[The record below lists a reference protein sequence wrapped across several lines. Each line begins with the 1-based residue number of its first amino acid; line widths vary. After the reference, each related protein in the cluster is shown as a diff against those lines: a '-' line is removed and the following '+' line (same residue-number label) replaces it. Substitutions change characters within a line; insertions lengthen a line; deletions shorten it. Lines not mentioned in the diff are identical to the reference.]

1 MNDSS
6 TIGQVSSSPPQALP
20 VPTLPADVAV
30 VNVGLSLFAE
40 AIAAQGRPVA
50 DVEWR
55 IPAGG
60 DLDAVAA
67 LRRLYGPRAAVI
79 DEANA
84 EVVRRLDSGVPLLV
98 GLAPASEVVPGI
110 GDRTIL
116 HCGPPIGWADVCDPL
131 RRSIRAAVMAEGWAE
146 TPDEAGA
153 LVEKGEVT
161 LEPANHHDTVVPMA
175 SAVGPSA
182 WMWIVENRDGG
193 TRAFSA
199 LNQGPGETAWFGR
212 ETPAAVDRLRFLRD
226 VAGPLL
232 NDAVAAA
239 VDGGGPIDVFSI
251 AAQGLQM
258 GDDVHMR
265 TQASTNLLIR
275 LLLPHLLALDSPA
288 RADLGQFLSG
298 NHLFFLNLAM
308 AAARSLTGWAMDV
321 DGASIIVGMAR
332 NGTTFGVRLPGSDEW
347 HLAPSP
353 PVGHALYYSGQGP
366 ETSAPDIGDS
376 ALLELVGLG
385 GPAAAGS
392 PAVAGFVGGTMAD
405 AVKLTRDMDQ
415 ICVGRSSR
423 LKLALLDFRGTPIA
437 VDVRRVVETGI
448 TPRINTGILHRSDG
462 SGQVGAGVAVAPIEC
477 FRLALLALDRSLS
490 GGPPPSSG
498 RTTTE

>member
-1 MNDSS
+1 M
-6 TIGQVSSSPPQALP
+6 SSSPPQALP

-67 LRRLYGPRAAVI
+67 LRRLYGARAAAI

-288 RADLGQFLSG
+288 RADLGRFLSG

-448 TPRINTGILHRSDG
+448 TPRINTGILHVSDG
-462 SGQVGAGVAVAPIEC
+462 SGQVGAGVAVAPVEC
-477 FRLALLALDRSLS
+477 FRDALLTLDRKLS
-490 GGPPPSSG
+490 
-498 RTTTE
+498 T

>member
-1 MNDSS
+1 MSAA
-6 TIGQVSSSPPQALP
+6 PPGPRP
-20 VPTLPADVAV
+20 VPALPADVAV
-30 VNVGLSLFAE
+30 VNLGLSLFAE
-40 AIAAQGRPVA
+40 AVADQGRPVA
-50 DVEWR
+50 DVDWR

-60 DLDAVAA
+60 DLEAVAA
-67 LRRLYGPRAAVI
+67 LRRLYGPRAAAI

-84 EVVRRLDSGVPLLV
+84 EVVRRLDRSVPLLV
-98 GLAPASEVVPGI
+98 GLAPAADVVPGL
-110 GDRTIL
+110 GPRTIL
-116 HCGPPIGWADVCDPL
+116 HCGPPIEWADVCDPL
-131 RRSIRAAVMAEGWAE
+131 RRSIRAAVMAEGWAD
-146 TPDEAGA
+146 TPDDAGA
-153 LVEKGEVT
+153 LVEKGDVA

-175 SAVGPSA
+175 SAIGPSA
-182 WMWIVENRDGG
+182 WMWMVENRDGG

-199 LNQGPGETAWFGR
+199 INQGPGEVAWFGR
-212 ETPAAVDRLRFLRD
+212 ETPAAVERLRFLRD

-232 NDAVAAA
+232 NTAVGAAVAA
-239 VDGGGPIDVFSI
+239 GGPIDVFAL

-275 LLLPHLLALDSPA
+275 ALLPHLLALESPA
-288 RADLGQFLSG
+288 RVQLGTFLAG

-308 AAARSLTGWAMDV
+308 AAAKSILAWANDVTGS
-321 DGASIIVGMAR
+321 SIVVGMAR

-405 AVKLTRDMDQ
+405 ALRLTTDMDR
-415 ICVGRSSR
+415 ICAGRSSR

-437 VDVRRVVETGI
+437 VDARRVVETGI
-448 TPRINTGILHRSDG
+448 TPRINTGILHKFDG
-462 SGQVGAGVAVAPIEC
+462 SGQVGAGVAVAPVEC
-477 FRLALLALDRSLS
+477 FRTALLALDRRLS
-490 GGPPPSSG
+490 AGAA
-498 RTTTE
+498 

>member
-1 MNDSS
+1 M
-6 TIGQVSSSPPQALP
+6 SSSPSQAPP
-20 VPTLPADVAV
+20 VPSLPDDVAV
-30 VNVGLSLFAE
+30 VNVGLSLFAD
-40 AIAAQGRPVA
+40 AIAAQDRPVA

-60 DLDAVAA
+60 DPDAVAA
-67 LRRLYGPRAAVI
+67 LRRLYGPRAAAI

-84 EVVRRLDSGVPLLV
+84 EVVRRLDTGVPLLV
-98 GLAPASEVVPGI
+98 GLAPAAEVVPGM
-110 GDRTIL
+110 GDRTII
-116 HCGPPIGWADVCDPL
+116 HCGPPIDWADVCDPL
-131 RRSIRAAVMAEGWAE
+131 RRSIRAAVMAEGWAD
-146 TPDEAGA
+146 TPDTAGA
-153 LVEKGEVT
+153 LVGSGEVT

-199 LNQGPGETAWFGR
+199 INQGPGEVAWFGR
-212 ETPAAVDRLRFLRD
+212 ETPAAVGRLRFLRD

-232 NDAVAAA
+232 NEAVGAAVA
-239 VDGGGPIDVFSI
+239 DSGPIDVFAL

-265 TQASTNLLIR
+265 TQASTNLLLR
-275 LLLPHLLALDSPA
+275 SLLPHLLALDSPA
-288 RADLGQFLSG
+288 RVELGRFLSG

-308 AAARSLTGWAMDV
+308 AAARSLTAWARDV
-321 DGASIIVGMAR
+321 EGSSIIVGMAR
-332 NGTTFGVRLPGSDEW
+332 NGTTFGVRLTASDEW
-347 HLAPSP
+347 HLAPAP

-366 ETSAPDIGDS
+366 DTSAPDIGDS

-423 LKLALLDFRGTPIA
+423 FKLALLDFRGTPIA

-448 TPRINTGILHRSDG
+448 TPRINTGILHRFDG

-477 FRLALLALDRSLS
+477 FHAALMALDRKLS
-490 GGPPPSSG
+490 
-498 RTTTE
+498 RT

>member
-1 MNDSS
+1 M
-6 TIGQVSSSPPQALP
+6 PALP
-20 VPTLPADVAV
+20 DEIAV
-30 VNVGLSLFAE
+30 VNVGLPLFAE

-50 DVEWR
+50 DVDWR
-55 IPAGG
+55 IPADG
-60 DLDAVAA
+60 DPEAVAA
-67 LRRLYGPRAAVI
+67 LRRLYGVRAAAI

-98 GLAPASEVVPGI
+98 GLAPAADVVPGL
-110 GDRTIL
+110 GERTII
-116 HCGPPIGWADVCDPL
+116 HCGPPIAWPDICDPL
-131 RRSIRAAVMAEGWAE
+131 RRSIRAAVMAEGWAASPE
-146 TPDEAGA
+146 EAGA

-161 LEPANHHDTVVPMA
+161 LEPANHHEAVVPMA
-175 SAVGPSA
+175 SAIGPSA
-182 WMWIVENRDGG
+182 WVWIVENRDGG
-193 TRAFSA
+193 TRAFSGI
-199 LNQGPGETAWFGR
+199 NQGPGEVPWFGR
-212 ETPAAVDRLRFLRD
+212 ETPAAVERLRFLRD
-226 VAGPLL
+226 VAGPML
-232 NDAVAAA
+232 NEAVQA
-239 VDGGGPIDVFSI
+239 VSDSAGPLDVFGI

-275 LLLPHLLALDSPA
+275 ALLPHLLALDSPA
-288 RADLGQFLSG
+288 RVELGRFLAA

-308 AAARSLTGWAMDV
+308 AAARSLTAWAQEV
-321 DGASIIVGMAR
+321 EGSSVIVGMAR

-347 HLAPSP
+347 HLAPAP

-423 LKLALLDFRGTPIA
+423 LKLALLDFRGTPLA

-448 TPRINTGILHRSDG
+448 TPRINTGILHVSDG
-462 SGQVGAGVAVAPIEC
+462 SGQVGAGVAVAPVEC
-477 FRLALLALDRSLS
+477 FRSALLTLDRSL
-490 GGPPPSSG
+490 
-498 RTTTE
+498 RAET

>member
-1 MNDSS
+1 
-6 TIGQVSSSPPQALP
+6 
-20 VPTLPADVAV
+20 
-30 VNVGLSLFAE
+30 
-40 AIAAQGRPVA
+40 
-50 DVEWR
+50 
-55 IPAGG
+55 
-60 DLDAVAA
+60 
-67 LRRLYGPRAAVI
+67 
-79 DEANA
+79 
-84 EVVRRLDSGVPLLV
+84 
-98 GLAPASEVVPGI
+98 
-110 GDRTIL
+110 
-116 HCGPPIGWADVCDPL
+116 
-131 RRSIRAAVMAEGWAE
+131 MAEGWAAD
-146 TPDEAGA
+146 PAEAGA
-153 LVEKGEVT
+153 LVEKGDVT
-161 LEPANHHDTVVPMA
+161 LEPANHHDSVVPMA

-199 LNQGPGETAWFGR
+199 INQGPGEVPWFGR
-212 ETPAAVDRLRFLRD
+212 ETPAAVERLRFLRD

-232 NDAVAAA
+232 NEAVGAAVA
-239 VDGGGPIDVFSI
+239 GGGPIDVFAL

-275 LLLPHLLALDSPA
+275 ALLPHLLALESPA
-288 RADLGQFLSG
+288 RTELGTFLAG
-298 NHLFFLNLAM
+298 NHLFFLNIAM
-308 AAARSLTGWAMDV
+308 AAARSLLAWAHHV
-321 DGASIIVGMAR
+321 EGSSIIVGMAR

-347 HLAPSP
+347 HIAPSP

-448 TPRINTGILHRSDG
+448 TPRINTGILHVSDG
-462 SGQVGAGVAVAPIEC
+462 SGQVGAGVAVAPVEC
-477 FRLALLALDRSLS
+477 FRDALLALDRKLASL
-490 GGPPPSSG
+490 
-498 RTTTE
+498 

>member
-1 MNDSS
+1 M
-6 TIGQVSSSPPQALP
+6 SSSPPLP
-20 VPTLPADVAV
+20 VPALPSELSV

-50 DVEWR
+50 DVDWR

-60 DLDAVAA
+60 DPEAVAA
-67 LRRLYGPRAAVI
+67 LRRLYGPQAAAI
-79 DEANA
+79 DAANA

-98 GLAPASEVVPGI
+98 GLAPAAEVVPGL
-110 GDRTIL
+110 GERTIL
-116 HCGPPIGWADVCDPL
+116 HCGPPIAWPDVCDPL
-131 RRSIRAAVMAEGWAE
+131 RRSIRAAVMAEGWAG

-161 LEPANHHDTVVPMA
+161 LRPANHHETAVPMA
-175 SAVGPSA
+175 SAIGPSA

-193 TRAFSA
+193 TRAYSA
-199 LNQGPGETAWFGR
+199 INQGPGETAWFGR
-212 ETPAAVDRLRFLRD
+212 ETPAAVERLRFLRD

-232 NDAVAAA
+232 NEAVHGAVAA
-239 VDGGGPIDVFSI
+239 GGPIDVFAL

-265 TQASTNLLIR
+265 TQASTNLLVR
-275 LLLPHLLALDSPA
+275 ALLPHLLALESPA
-288 RADLGQFLSG
+288 RVELGRFLAG

-308 AAARSLTGWAMDV
+308 AAARSLTAWAREV
-321 DGASIIVGMAR
+321 EGSSIVVGMAR
-332 NGTTFGVRLPGSDEW
+332 NGTTFGVRLSGRDTW

-415 ICVGRSSR
+415 ICVGRSGR
-423 LKLALLDFRGTPIA
+423 FKLALLDFRGTPIA

-448 TPRINTGILHRSDG
+448 TPRINTGILHVSDG
-462 SGQVGAGVAVAPIEC
+462 SGQVGAGVAVAPVEC
-477 FRLALLALDRSLS
+477 FRSALLALDQRLS
-490 GGPPPSSG
+490 GGAPS
-498 RTTTE
+498 